1 MITRRCLNV
10 TALQYLAAHC
20 VPVSAT
26 ASRQHHS
33 AFCCQSS
40 AGSNVISTEFLWTSG
55 LLCCRSDDVELSTET
70 FADPVHTTSVFA
82 RLLKTF
88 FFRVLAYTAHYG
100 LFFGV
105 DALYKLTFYLL
116 TYLLILSVLLLRW
129 RMHITEKKH
138 NNTIIA
144 QVSSFTPP
152 SLDC

>member
-1 MITRRCLNV
+1 MSERYCSSVPGCSLRSSLCDCIKATSFCL
-10 TALQYLAAHC
+10 L
-20 VPVSAT
+20 P
-26 ASRQHHS
+26 
-33 AFCCQSS
+33 
-40 AGSNVISTEFLWTSG
+40 AGCAVISTEFLRTSG